1 MLGLPYS
8 PENMALVATQA
19 ACVGLTGAG
28 GFALTRRLRGGAW
41 ALVLP
46 LSLGGVVAGLALAPD
61 AADALTWLAF
71 AAVPLLAAAAR
82 GWAMRG
88 ARPAFALAAVPLLAL
103 AWFADSD
110 VARLALVAGAN
121 ITLGRLL
128 VAVAPLELV
137 RYGVVAMA
145 ALDAVLVFSNGIDQP
160 NATLNAAIPAEGLP
174 QLQYAAL
181 GGASLGFGDFFVAGV
196 AGAVV
201 AADGLPAARTA
212 LLTLACSLVFGLLF
226 WVTDTLPATVPVAI
240 ALMLATARSSSRR
253 SRSRTP
259 AA

>member
-1 MLGLPYS
+1 MNAMLGLPYS
-8 PENMALVATQA
+8 FENVVLVATQA

-28 GFALTRRLRGGAW
+28 GFALTQRLRGGAW

-46 LSLGGVVAGLALAPD
+46 LSLGLVVAGLALAPG

-71 AAVPLLAAAAR
+71 VAVPLLAAAAF

-88 ARPAFALAAVPLLAL
+88 ARPVYALAAAPLLAL

-110 VARLALVAGAN
+110 VARLALVAASN
-121 ITLGRLL
+121 IALGRLL
-128 VAVAPLELV
+128 VAVAPLPLV
-137 RYGVVAMA
+137 RAGVVAMA
-145 ALDAVLVFSNGIDQP
+145 VLDAILVFSNGLDQP
-160 NATLNAAIPAEGLP
+160 NATLNAAVPAAGLP

-181 GGASLGFGDFFVAGV
+181 GHASLGFGDFFVAGV

-201 AADGLPAARTA
+201 AAEGLPALRTA
-212 LLTLACSLVFGLLF
+212 LLALACALVFDLLF
-226 WVTDTLPATVPVAI
+226 WTEDTLPATVPIAVALVI
-240 ALMLATARSSSRR
+240 SRR
-253 SRSRTP
+253 TRSRTR